1 MLCEICNKNEATI
14 HIQEIVGGK
23 KKSLHLCSACA
34 AAKQQGAGMDL
45 GPFDL
50 AGLLYKLSGAES
62 AAAPENGGEKE
73 EKSELVCPVCD
84 WTAEKLKKSG
94 RLGCGNCYKVFA
106 SLLADPLKNMHRG
119 SAHLGKQPVG
129 RGTELCRC
137 RQELA
142 RLQQDLQKAV
152 ELENY
157 ESAAELR
164 DQINELKKRCEEA
177 ADN

>member
-1 MLCEICNKNEATI
+1 
-14 HIQEIVGGK
+14 
-23 KKSLHLCSACA
+23 
-34 AAKQQGAGMDL
+34 
-45 GPFDL
+45 
-50 AGLLYKLSGAES
+50 
-62 AAAPENGGEKE
+62 
-73 EKSELVCPVCD
+73 
-84 WTAEKLKKSG
+84 
-94 RLGCGNCYKVFA
+94 
-106 SLLADPLKNMHRG
+106 MHRG

-157 ESAAELR
+157 ENAAELR
-164 DQINELKKRCEEA
+164 DQISELKKRCEDA